1 MDMSLARLQ
10 FSWSSVMAGKRV
22 ESWSRFLLL
31 WLYRFARGLSLLS
44 SNLDRDKLQLKS
56 PKQGSSNRILSIL
69 WRCLVV
75 IAYAGV
81 LPLLTGSTIGKRLE
95 SYADLFAFVQ
105 VISVA
110 ILAVISFI
118 IQAKGESK
126 FREVLNR
133 YLSLYQRICSATRLQ
148 QLFPPKFVV
157 FFLLKLFFTLCGCF
171 HEVTPLLKVENFEN
185 VGMIAAVFVGTYMW
199 LGTLF
204 VLDACFLG
212 FLISGI
218 LYEHMAANIMAMLKR
233 MEPIESQEEG
243 SRMTHYRRMR
253 LLCDFA
259 DELDECAAIYSELY
273 EVTIS
278 FRRMLQWQILFYV
291 YYNFINICL
300 MLYEYILHYLNDD
313 EVALV
318 SLVMASV
325 KLANLVLLIMCADYT
340 VSESLKPKRLPL
352 EIVCSDMDERWDK
365 SVETFISQLQT
376 QRLEIKVL
384 GFFHLNNEFI
394 LLILSAIISYLFILL
409 QFGITGGFEA
419 SEDIKHQFD

>member
-1 MDMSLARLQ
+1 
-10 FSWSSVMAGKRV
+10 MAGKGV

-44 SNLDRDKLQLKS
+44 SNLDREKLQLKN
-56 PKQGSSNRILSIL
+56 PKRGSSNRILSIL
-69 WRCLVV
+69 WRCLIVL
-75 IAYAGV
+75 IYAGV
-81 LPLLTGSTIGKRLE
+81 WPLLTSSVTGKRVE
-95 SYADLFAFVQ
+95 SYADLFALAQSF
-105 VISVA
+105 SVF
-110 ILAVISFI
+110 ILAIISFI
-118 IQAKGESK
+118 IQAKEENK

-133 YLSLYQRICSATRLQ
+133 YLSLYQRICSITHLQ
-148 QLFPPKFVV
+148 QLFPSRFVF
-157 FFLLKLFFTLCGCF
+157 FFLLKLFFTICGCC
-171 HEVTPLLKVENFEN
+171 HELIPLLRSEHFNNIGQIV
-185 VGMIAAVFVGTYMW
+185 AVVFGIYMW
-199 LGTLF
+199 LGTLC

-212 FLISGI
+212 FLVSGI
-218 LYEHMAANIMAMLKR
+218 LYEHMAENIIAMLKR
-233 MEPIESQEEG
+233 MEPIESEEEG
-243 SRMTHYRRMR
+243 VRMSNYRRMR

-273 EVTIS
+273 EVTIA
-278 FRRMLQWQILFYV
+278 FRKMLQWQILFYV

-300 MLYEYILHYLNDD
+300 MLYQYILQYLKDD

-340 VSESLKPKRLPL
+340 VRESQKPKKLPL
-352 EIVCSDMDERWDK
+352 DIVCSDMDQRWDK
-365 SVETFISQLQT
+365 SVETFLGQLQT

-394 LLILSAIISYLFILL
+394 LLILSAIISYMFILI

-419 SEDIKHQFD
+419 SDDIKNQFD